1 MSEETPMCSIEGL
14 PVLRAPGARGRS
26 LSSASHL
33 GPPGGGLV
41 STRARKRLHLSGF
54 LGEKSFLDARQG
66 RGVASRRSKS
76 SGSGASEEHGAQSR
90 EKKLT
95 LGR

>member
-1 MSEETPMCSIEGL
+1 MLHRGSSRTQ
-14 PVLRAPGARGRS
+14 GARGTGTQPQQR
-26 LSSASHL
+26 LSYL